1 MSKIGNVGF
10 DRIGFTIN
18 MAAAG
23 VNVDAAI
30 EESAE
35 LKTRSI
41 DIVNSDNFKDI
52 RYRLY
57 NKREMKKDT
66 LKLDIVAGRILHNT
80 IHNVY
85 VCPADAIASVVNTVL
100 EELKAAGIIIP
111 FAALEVTSLEINKT
125 IPTDMKLDDFKDE
138 IKYCFGN
145 KCGSNNSDKNDSCTL
160 VFNNSKNRK
169 TLKFYDKSAQTLNTF
184 NIPCESN
191 LVRFEISFNNRDSI
205 NRTFKTFDI
214 LKITQNIIDEL
225 FEKEV
230 KEVEDNLIKAIKI
243 DAASL
248 YYYFESEKAGKKFKD
263 INNCFQLFDRNRM
276 TASKQNVL
284 FYEIPLIAFK
294 NYYKKI
300 DKFNAVRD
308 TKKAVGIGEC
318 RVYTNLENVLK
329 MFSKMLWTEF
339 PTTQKKHVKSQL
351 YQLRNTILD

>member
-1 MSKIGNVGF
+1 
-10 DRIGFTIN
+10 

-23 VNVDAAI
+23 VNIDAAI

-41 DIVNSDNFKDI
+41 DVINAGENFKDI

-85 VCPADAIASVVNTVL
+85 VCPADAIAGVVNTVL

-125 IPTDMKLDDFKDE
+125 IPTDMQLDDYKDE

-145 KCGSNNSDKNDSCTL
+145 KSSSSSSKNRDNNDSCTL
-160 VFNNSKNRK
+160 AFSNSKNRK

-263 INNCFQLFDRNRM
+263 INNCFQLFDRNKM

-284 FYEIPLIAFK
+284 FYEITLIAFK

-308 TKKAVGIGEC
+308 TKKALGIGEC
-318 RVYTNLENVLK
+318 RIYTNLEILLK
-329 MFSKMLWTEF
+329 LFSKMLWTEF
-339 PTTQKKHVKSQL
+339 PTNQKKHVKSQL